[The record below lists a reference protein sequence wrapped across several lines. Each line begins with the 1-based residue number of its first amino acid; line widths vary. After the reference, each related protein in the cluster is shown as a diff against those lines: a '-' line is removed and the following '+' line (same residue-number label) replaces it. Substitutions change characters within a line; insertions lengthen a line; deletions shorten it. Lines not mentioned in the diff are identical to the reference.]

1 MEKTKQDLIN
11 EIITIDWYEIQN
23 EDEPLEQER
32 EYREQLDKL
41 DIEVLQ
47 KYIDEEITS
56 EELYDEFISKL

>member
-1 MEKTKQDLIN
+1 MEKTKQNLIN

-23 EDEPLEQER
+23 EDEPLEQEK
-32 EYREQLDKL
+32 EYREQLGKL